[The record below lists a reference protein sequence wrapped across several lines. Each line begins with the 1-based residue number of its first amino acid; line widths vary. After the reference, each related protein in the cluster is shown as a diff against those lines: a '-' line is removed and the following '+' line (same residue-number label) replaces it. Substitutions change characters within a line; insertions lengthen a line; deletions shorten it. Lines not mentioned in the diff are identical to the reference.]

1 MDQRHPNTKAIIAV
15 IAAQVGN
22 DRGETVRKLAQAHGR
37 LTKMVYAT
45 LHKDLKLSGKLAS
58 RYPNC

>member
-1 MDQRHPNTKAIIAV
+1 MDQRHPNTKASIGV
-15 IAAQVGN
+15 IAAQVEN
-22 DRGETVRKLAQAHGR
+22 YWGETVRKLA
-37 LTKMVYAT
+37 MPVVYAT